1 MDHSGEITVLAL
13 GIAQVAPPTVYTVA
27 STITGA
33 LGLLITSSNN
43 ASNILFAPLQETAR
57 PGRTG
62 GAGRGLF
69 SGPVSLS
76 VSW

>member
-33 LGLLITSSNN
+33 LGVLITSSNN
-43 ASNILFAPLQETAR
+43 ASNILLAPLQETAAR
-57 PGRTG
+57 ALGV
-62 GAGRGLF
+62 
-69 SGPVSLS
+69 PVELA
-76 VSW
+76 VAFFLVL